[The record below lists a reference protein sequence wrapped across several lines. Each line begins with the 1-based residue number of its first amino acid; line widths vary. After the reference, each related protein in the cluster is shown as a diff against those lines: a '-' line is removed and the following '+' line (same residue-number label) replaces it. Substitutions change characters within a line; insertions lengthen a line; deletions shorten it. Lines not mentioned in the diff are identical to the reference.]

1 MQAWWGGADM
11 AKRVFQGSI
20 VALVTPFRDGKVDEA
35 TLKELVEFQI
45 KGGTDGIVPC
55 GTTGES
61 PTLDHDEHNRVVD
74 VVIAAVGRRV
84 PVIAGTGSNSTAEAI
99 SLTKH
104 AKRSGADGALIVLP
118 YYNKPTQKGLIEHC
132 RAIADAVDLPLILY
146 NIPGR
151 TSVNML
157 PETVAQLADHPN
169 IVGMK
174 EATGNLEQ
182 MTQDIVLCG
191 DKLSFLSGDDT
202 LTLPLMSVGGRGI
215 ISVVANI
222 VPKDVADMTRAFLNG
237 DWKRA
242 RELHLKLFPLCQAM
256 FIETN
261 PIPVKTS
268 LAMMG
273 KIKEEFRL
281 PLCPMTEANRKKL
294 ETALRNYGLLS

>member
-1 MQAWWGGADM
+1 MT
-11 AKRVFQGSI
+11 KRVFQGSL

-35 TLKELVEFQI
+35 TLKQLVEFQI
-45 KGGTDGIVPC
+45 RGGTDAIVPC

-61 PTLDHDEHNRVVD
+61 PTLDHAEHNRVVD
-74 VVIAAVGRRV
+74 VVVEAVGKRI
-84 PVIAGTGSNSTAEAI
+84 PVVAGTGSNSTDEAI
-99 SLTKH
+99 SMTRH
-104 AKRSGADGALIVLP
+104 AKEAGADAALIVLP

-132 RAIADAVDLPLILY
+132 RKIADTVDLPLILY

-151 TSVNML
+151 TGVNMT
-157 PETVAQLADHPN
+157 PETLAQLADHPN

-191 DKLSFLSGDDT
+191 DRLSFLSGDDT
-202 LTLPLMSVGGRGI
+202 LTLPLMSVGGKGV

-222 VPKDVADMTRAFLNG
+222 VPKDVAELTHAFLNG

-256 FIETN
+256 FYETN
-261 PIPVKTS
+261 PIPVKTA

-273 KIKEEFRL
+273 KIREEFRL
-281 PLCPMTEANRKKL
+281 PMCSMTEANRKRL
-294 ETALRNYGLLS
+294 EAALRSYGLL

>member
-1 MQAWWGGADM
+1 M
-11 AKRVFQGSI
+11 AKRVFQGSL
-20 VALVTPFRDGKVDEA
+20 VALVTPFRDGKVEEA
-35 TLKELVEFQI
+35 KLKELVEFQI
-45 KGGTDGIVPC
+45 KNGTDAIVPC

-74 VVIAAVGRRV
+74 IVITAVNKRIPVV
-84 PVIAGTGSNSTAEAI
+84 AGTGSNSTAEAI

-104 AKRSGADGALIVLP
+104 AKQAGADGALIVLP

-151 TSVNML
+151 TGVNML
-157 PETVAQLADHPN
+157 PETVALLADHPN

-202 LTLPLMSVGGRGI
+202 LTLPLMAVGGRGI

-222 VPKDVADMTRAFLNG
+222 VPRDVADMTHAFLNG

-242 RELHLKLFPLCQAM
+242 RELHLKLFPLSQAM

-261 PIPVKTS
+261 PIPVKTA

-273 KIKEEFRL
+273 KIREEFRL

-294 ETALRNYGLLS
+294 ETALRAYGLLS

>member
-1 MQAWWGGADM
+1 M
-11 AKRVFQGSI
+11 AKPVFQGSI
-20 VALVTPFRDGKVDEA
+20 VALVTPFRDGKVDEKA
-35 TLKELVEFQI
+35 LKELVEFQI

-61 PTLDHDEHNRVVD
+61 PTLDHDEHKRVID
-74 VVIAAVGRRV
+74 IVIQAANKRV
-84 PVIAGTGSNSTAEAI
+84 PVIAGTGSNSTDEAI

-104 AKRSGADGALIVLP
+104 AKKAGADAALIVLP
-118 YYNKPTQKGLIEHC
+118 YYNKPTQKGMIEHC
-132 RAIADAVDLPLILY
+132 RMLADAAELPLILY

-151 TSVNML
+151 TGSNML
-157 PETVAQLADHPN
+157 PETLAQLADHPY

-182 MTQDIVLCG
+182 MTQDIILCG

-222 VPKDVADMTRAFLNG
+222 VPKDVSDMTRAFLGG

-242 RELHLKLFPLCQAM
+242 RELHLKLFPLCQSM

-261 PIPVKTS
+261 PIPVKTA

-273 KIKEEFRL
+273 KVKEEFRL
-281 PLCPMTEANRKKL
+281 PLCTMTDANRKKL
-294 ETALRNYGLLS
+294 EAAVKSYGLI

>member
-1 MQAWWGGADM
+1 M
-11 AKRVFQGSI
+11 AKRVFQGSL
-20 VALVTPFRDGKVDEA
+20 VALVTPFRDGKVDEP
-35 TLKELVEFQI
+35 TLKQLVEFQI
-45 KGGTDGIVPC
+45 AGGTDAIVPC

-61 PTLDHDEHNRVVD
+61 PTLDHEEHRHVID
-74 VVIAAVGRRV
+74 VVIQAVNKRI
-84 PVIAGTGSNSTAEAI
+84 PVVAGTGSNSTAEAI

-104 AKRSGADGALIVLP
+104 AKAAGADAALIVLP
-118 YYNKPTQKGLIEHC
+118 YYNKPTQKGLIDHC
-132 RAIADAVDLPLILY
+132 RAIADAAGLPLILY

-151 TSVNML
+151 TGVNML

-182 MTQDIVLCG
+182 MTHDIVLCG

-222 VPKDVADMTRAFLNG
+222 VPKDVADMTHAFLSG

-256 FIETN
+256 FLETN
-261 PIPVKTS
+261 PIPVKTA

-273 KIKEEFRL
+273 KIREEFRL
-281 PLCPMTEANRKKL
+281 PLCSMVDANRKKL
-294 ETALRNYGLLS
+294 EAALRNYGLI

>member
-1 MQAWWGGADM
+1 M
-11 AKRVFQGSI
+11 AKRVFQGSL
-20 VALVTPFRDGKVDEA
+20 VALVTPFRDGTVDEA
-35 TLKELVEFQI
+35 KLKELVEFQI
-45 KGGTDGIVPC
+45 VGGTDVIVPC

-61 PTLDHDEHNRVVD
+61 PTLDHDEHKRVVD
-74 VVIAAVGRRV
+74 VVIAAADKRV
-84 PVIAGTGSNSTAEAI
+84 PVVAGTGSNSTAEAI
-99 SLTKH
+99 DLTKY
-104 AKRSGADGALIVLP
+104 AKKAGADGALVVLP

-132 RAIADAVDLPLILY
+132 RAIADAADLPLILY

-151 TSVNML
+151 TGVNML

-202 LTLPLMSVGGRGI
+202 LTLPLMAVGGRGI

-222 VPKDVADMTRAFLNG
+222 VPKDVADMTHAFLTG

-268 LAMMG
+268 LARS
-273 KIKEEFRL
+273 EEHTSELQSPTNLVCRL
-281 PLCPMTEANRKKL
+281 LLEKKKK
-294 ETALRNYGLLS
+294 R

>member
-1 MQAWWGGADM
+1 M
-11 AKRVFQGSI
+11 AKRVFQGSL
-20 VALVTPFRDGKVDEA
+20 VALVTPFRNGKVDEP

-45 KGGTDGIVPC
+45 AGGTDAIVPC

-61 PTLDHDEHNRVVD
+61 PTLDHEEHRNVIDLVIRAVNKRIPVV
-74 VVIAAVGRRV
+74 
-84 PVIAGTGSNSTAEAI
+84 AGTGSNSTAEAI

-104 AKRSGADGALIVLP
+104 AKAAGADAALIVLP

-132 RAIADAVDLPLILY
+132 RAIADAVTLPLILY

-151 TSVNML
+151 TGVNML
-157 PETVAQLADHPN
+157 PETVAQLAEHPN

-222 VPKDVADMTRAFLNG
+222 VPKDVADMTHAFLSG

-242 RELHLKLFPLCQAM
+242 RELHLKLFPLSQAM

-261 PIPVKTS
+261 PIPVKTA

-273 KIKEEFRL
+273 KIREEFRL
-281 PLCPMTEANRKKL
+281 PLCSMVEANRKKL
-294 ETALRNYGLLS
+294 EAALRNYGLL